1 MQASV
6 AWAILPNGVQT
17 IEQGLAPTT
26 IGDRVV
32 RSPVADQVSYNRAF
46 SAGRLPHGSVSDA
59 PQDIWPPSDL
69 DQLNRLAFDGD
80 WDAVKTWVAKRASVF
95 GLAPQDLLL
104 QKNDIYQDDQ
114 LTFVKLRVRRGDLRI
129 KDAYIDLRFSH
140 HRLVQVQNFSYAA
153 ARTPSDTDLQQ
164 MLQKQSLME
173 WPEGWR
179 PSTNNM
185 SQVYYRVS
193 EDRTTLV
200 PVLGREA
207 QRGAE
212 IYWVEWNLAG
222 QLVHA
227 VMPQRLYA
235 RGVVVGEVFP
245 RSYADRPETF
255 PMGFAAIKT
264 DDAGTSTWADAAG
277 TFDVAQG
284 IPRIQGL
291 RSRRVNVSNSDGEL
305 LQGVATGATNGWEI
319 SLRHTPSADP
329 FEGTDMAQTMGY
341 FHTTRVIEYARQ
353 FIQIPWFDVP
363 LEVDVNHD
371 DTCNAYWNGQSINF
385 YKSGDGCANSALLAD
400 VIYHEWG
407 HGLDANTGGI
417 EDSAF
422 SEGFGDIIFMIMTD
436 HHQLAPGFFTDGR
449 FIRDMAI
456 PKKYPDDLRGE
467 PHGDG
472 RIIGSTFWD
481 LYQALIRTHGPTK
494 AKQLISRYAF
504 KMISTASRF
513 TDVYGAL
520 KVIDDDDG
528 NLGNGTPNLC
538 LLNEV
543 FKAHG
548 LAATEHSCWLGLW
561 QDTRFDDDSG
571 GNGNGVLEPGEII
584 QMRVLQ
590 QNDTDRNLD
599 SLRGSLTALDPMI
612 QLIQTDIS
620 WDTLHRQQGLWS
632 REQAEFRI
640 DPTMPCGKRFT
651 LTGLFQDDLKT
662 MDQSRQFEIG
672 RYLGTPHIYHLPGL
686 PFRIPDG
693 TTTDYPI
700 DVSDAPWVEGMGV
713 YRAQVKLA
721 GVHAYSREL
730 SIDLI
735 PPGGEPH
742 RVYKAGIGRN
752 PPVVA
757 DVDLTAMLYSGA
769 GQGQW
774 LVRIRDANRG
784 DVGRLDQF
792 ELILEPMDFVC
803 EPMSSFDSSMP

>member
-1 MQASV
+1 
-6 AWAILPNGVQT
+6 
-17 IEQGLAPTT
+17 
-26 IGDRVV
+26 
-32 RSPVADQVSYNRAF
+32 
-46 SAGRLPHGSVSDA
+46 
-59 PQDIWPPSDL
+59 
-69 DQLNRLAFDGD
+69 LAFDGD
-80 WDAVKTWVAKRASVF
+80 WDAVKDWVAKQASIF
-95 GLAPQDLLL
+95 GLEPRDVLLNN
-104 QKNDIYQDDQ
+104 NDIYQDDQ
-114 LTFVKLRVRRGDLRI
+114 LTFVKFRVKRGDLRI

-140 HRLVQVQNFSYAA
+140 HRLVQIQNYSYASA
-153 ARTPSDTDLQQ
+153 SAPSETDIQQ

-179 PSTNNM
+179 PTTSNM
-185 SQVYYRVS
+185 SQAYFRAS
-193 EDRTTLV
+193 EDGIALV
-200 PVLGREA
+200 PVLGQEA
-207 QRGAE
+207 ERSGE
-212 IYWVEWNLAG
+212 VYWVEWDLAG
-222 QLVHA
+222 QILYA
-227 VMPQRLYA
+227 AMPQRLYA
-235 RGVVVGEVFP
+235 RGVVVGDVFP
-245 RSYADRPETF
+245 RSYKDRPEIH
-255 PMGFAAIKT
+255 PIGFAEIQT
-264 DDAGTSTWADAAG
+264 DDAGASIWADATGAFEV
-277 TFDVAQG
+277 TQG
-284 IPRIQGL
+284 VPRIQGL
-291 RSRRVNVSNSDGEL
+291 RSGRVNVTNSDGDL
-305 LQGVATGATNGWEI
+305 LQGVAAGTNDGWEI

-341 FHTTRVIEYARQ
+341 FHATRVIEYARQ

-449 FIRDMAI
+449 FIRDMAV
-456 PKKYPDDLRGE
+456 PKKYPEDLRGE

-481 LYQALIRTHGPTK
+481 LYQALIRTHGSTK

-528 NLGNGTPNLC
+528 VLDNGTPNLC
-538 LLNEV
+538 ILNEV

-548 LAATEHSCWLGLW
+548 LADTEHSCWLGQW
-561 QDTRFDDDSG
+561 QDTRFDDAAG
-571 GNGNGVLEPGEII
+571 GNGNGLLEPGETIRMSM
-584 QMRVLQ
+584 QQ
-590 QNDTDRNLD
+590 QNNTDRDLGNLHV
-599 SLRGSLTALDPMI
+599 SLVALDPMI
-612 QLIQTDIS
+612 QMTQPDLS
-620 WDTLHRQQGLWS
+620 WDSLGRQQALWS

-651 LTGLFQDDLKT
+651 LTGSFQDDQKT
-662 MDQSRQFEIG
+662 MDQSRQFEVG
-672 RYLGTPHIYHLPGL
+672 RYRGTPHVYQLSGL

-693 TTTDYPI
+693 VTTDFPI
-700 DVSDAPWVEGMGV
+700 DVVDAPWTDGMGV
-713 YRAQVKLA
+713 YRVKVKLA

-735 PPGGEPH
+735 APSGETH

-757 DVDLTAMLYSGA
+757 DIDLTGALYATPGK
-769 GQGQW
+769 GQW
-774 LVRIRDANRG
+774 LVRVRDGNRG
-784 DVGRLDQF
+784 DLGRLDQF

-803 EPMSSFDSSMP
+803 EP